1 MCRYLAKLELDMEIQ
16 REKYLDDLVVRMGN
30 GMIKVVTGIRRC
42 GKSYLLLNLFEKHLE
57 SIGVD
62 RGRIIEVVLDDDANE
77 ELRDPKALSAHIR
90 SRIGSGDGP
99 YYVIIDEVQYAMS
112 RKELADRDNPPRLY
126 GVLNGLLR
134 LPNVDVYITG
144 SNSKL
149 LSTDVMT
156 EFRGRG
162 DEVRIHPLS
171 FSEFMQGFDG
181 DAGQGWRDYA
191 VFGGMPLV
199 LSMRT
204 REQKMAYL
212 SNLFSEAYFKD
223 IVERNGVEKSQ
234 ELEDVVNVL
243 ASNIG
248 SLTSFSKLRTTFKS
262 VLHTDISDH
271 TIAAYVGYL
280 EDAFVVNEAAR
291 YSVRGRRY
299 IGSPKKYYF
308 EDVGLRNARL
318 GFRQLDEPRIMEN
331 VVYNELKTRGF
342 LVDVGT
348 VDTRRRKDGVQT
360 REQLEVDFV
369 ANQGDKRYYVQVAQ
383 GLDAPGKEEQEKR
396 SLKAIPNGFKKI
408 IVVRDA
414 LVPHYDD
421 DGHLIIG
428 LTDFLLDRKSLE
440 I

>member
-1 MCRYLAKLELDMEIQ
+1 MCRNLAKLELDMEIQ
-16 REKYLDDLVVRMGN
+16 REKYLDDLVVRMDN
-30 GMIKVVTGIRRC
+30 GMIKVVTGVRRC

-90 SRIGSGDGP
+90 SRIGSDDGP

-181 DAGQGWRDYA
+181 DADQGWRDYA

-212 SNLFSEAYFKD
+212 SNLFAEAYFKD

-348 VDTRRRKDGVQT
+348 VDMRRRKDGVQT

-369 ANQGDKRYYVQVAQ
+369 ANQGDRRYYVQVAQ

-396 SLKAIPNGFKKI
+396 SLKAIPDGFKKI